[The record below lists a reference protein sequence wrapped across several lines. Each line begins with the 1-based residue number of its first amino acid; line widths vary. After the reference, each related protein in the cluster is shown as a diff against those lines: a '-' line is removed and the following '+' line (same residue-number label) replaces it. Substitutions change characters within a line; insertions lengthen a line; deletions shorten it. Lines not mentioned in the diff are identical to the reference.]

1 MEKEGGMERRD
12 REFIEKAASLPDEI
26 FGQLFRLSYNQK
38 QRTLEDIELTAV
50 DMGLMGFWKRKR
62 LLKDSRARNELGEAE
77 YTARLREAE
86 EQIHS
91 ARRIFQVLGLNDG
104 LLDERFRESVK
115 LDSQVRELRNT
126 KTPLTPV
133 PEL

>member
-1 MEKEGGMERRD
+1 MERGMERRE
-12 REFIEKAASLPDEI
+12 REFMERIASFPDGI
-26 FGQLFRLSYNQK
+26 FGQLFRLSYNEK

-62 LLKDSRARNELGEAE
+62 LLEDSGARSELSEVE

-86 EQIHS
+86 EKIHS

-115 LDSQVRELRNT
+115 LDSQVRKLLT
-126 KTPLTPV
+126 AKTPLEETKV
-133 PEL
+133 S